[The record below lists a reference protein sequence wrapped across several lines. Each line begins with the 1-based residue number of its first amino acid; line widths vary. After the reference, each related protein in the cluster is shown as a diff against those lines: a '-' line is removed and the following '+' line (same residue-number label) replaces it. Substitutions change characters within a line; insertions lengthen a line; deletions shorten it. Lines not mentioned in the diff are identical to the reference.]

1 MLLNVLA
8 NNTTAF
14 LFYFEGSN
22 HFLPFFQY
30 FNLSINV
37 MHTTIMKSIK
47 LFILRFRIIALHS
60 NVILLF
66 TKREDAENRGKNE
79 RRTNNIR

>member
-1 MLLNVLA
+1 MLLDVLA

-14 LFYFEGSN
+14 LFYFESSN
-22 HFLPFFQY
+22 HFLPFFSIFIY
-30 FNLSINV
+30 KCNAYNNYKFNKAVYCKVSY
-37 MHTTIMKSIK
+37 
-47 LFILRFRIIALHS
+47 ALYS

-66 TKREDAENRGKNE
+66 TKREDVENREKNE